1 MQSLGE
7 VLGRVDKRENIFF
20 GKIILDEQM
29 NGRINNYRLTTI
41 GRSKR
46 RALIFLKFF
55 GILKKS

>member
-41 GRSKR
+41 GRSKS
-46 RALIFLKFF
+46 RALIFFKFF

>member
-29 NGRINNYRLTTI
+29 NGRINNYRLTNI
-41 GRSKR
+41 GRSKS